1 MLCVRSATGHNVGT
15 TRACWVSAPSH
26 GHFCS
31 WWKAQLLVWFKKL
44 YSEFLSLSA
53 MCFTSQSGLHG
64 STFSQCKAGR
74 APLQKRLFVITLAS
88 CLINTESP
96 VLFVRLFLTS
106 TSLLALFPLPIK
118 SFSSLVVGKVEG
130 GISENVFLASFSGDA
145 KICPGSRLQLQALA
159 LCVKG
164 TDVNRS
170 VVYLYRTGTLP
181 DWSETLHWP
190 RPQTHTHTHTQSQ
203 YRWTLTE
210 TVNRCI
216 VPHICHMSRSTPN
229 QQRPF

>member
-88 CLINTESP
+88 CRINTESP

-106 TSLLALFPLPIK
+106 TSLLASFPLPIM
-118 SFSSLVVGKVEG
+118 SFSSLVVGKVEFRKM
-130 GISENVFLASFSGDA
+130 SFWHLLAGTQRSVLVPVCS
-145 KICPGSRLQLQALA
+145 SRLWPSVWKAL
-159 LCVKG
+159 
-164 TDVNRS
+164 
-170 VVYLYRTGTLP
+170 
-181 DWSETLHWP
+181 
-190 RPQTHTHTHTQSQ
+190 
-203 YRWTLTE
+203 
-210 TVNRCI
+210 
-216 VPHICHMSRSTPN
+216 M
-229 QQRPF
+229 